1 MKTARVIREMI
12 SFLGTEKTQI
22 AHALKVY
29 AYALTI
35 GELENLDEK
44 SLEALV
50 YAAILHD
57 IGIKVANEKYGSCSF
72 KQQET
77 EGPPEAEKILSRLGF
92 EKSIIDRASF
102 LIAHHHSPAVSED
115 IDFRVL
121 LEADYLVNL
130 EEGNIAL
137 SQKDEILKKHF
148 RTVSGK
154 NILLSIFPEDGATAS

>member
-1 MKTARVIREMI
+1 MKSSKVIREMI
-12 SFLGTEKTQI
+12 SLLGNETQV

-29 AYALTI
+29 AYALAI
-35 GELENLDEK
+35 GELEGLDNG

-57 IGIKVANEKYGSCSF
+57 IGIKAATEKYGSCSF

-77 EGPPEAEKILSRLGF
+77 EGPPEAEKILSRLGIG
-92 EKSIIDRASF
+92 KSLIDRVSF
-102 LIAHHHSPAVSED
+102 LIAHHHSPEVSED

-137 SQKDEILKKHF
+137 SKKDEIFKNHF
-148 RTVSGK
+148 RTETGK
-154 NILLSIFPEDGATAS
+154 SILTSLWP

>member
-1 MKTARVIREMI
+1 MKTAKVIREMI
-12 SFLGTEKTQI
+12 TFLGTEKTQI

-50 YAAILHD
+50 YAAVLHD
-57 IGIKVANEKYGSCSF
+57 IGIKVANEKYGSCTF

-77 EGPPEAEKILSRLGF
+77 EGPPEAEKILSRLEI
-92 EKSIIDRASF
+92 EKSIIDRVCF

-137 SQKDEILKKHF
+137 SQKDEILKNHF
-148 RTVSGK
+148 RTENGK
-154 NILLSIFPEDGATAS
+154 SILISLFQADLT

>member
-1 MKTARVIREMI
+1 
-12 SFLGTEKTQI
+12 
-22 AHALKVY
+22 
-29 AYALTI
+29 
-35 GELENLDEK
+35 
-44 SLEALV
+44 V

-72 KQQET
+72 EQQET
-77 EGPPEAEKILSRLGF
+77 EGPPEAEKILSRLGI
-92 EKSIIDRASF
+92 EKSVIDRVRF

-137 SQKDEILKKHF
+137 SKKDEIFKNHF
-148 RTVSGK
+148 RTENGK
-154 NILLSIFPEDGATAS
+154 SILTTLFPADLGA

>member
-1 MKTARVIREMI
+1 MKTAKVIREMI
-12 SFLGTEKTQI
+12 FFFGDDEKRI

-35 GELENLDEK
+35 GELEGLDGD
-44 SLEALV
+44 SLETLV

-77 EGPPEAEKILSRLGF
+77 EGPPEAKKILLRLGIG
-92 EKSIIDRASF
+92 KAVIDRVIF
-102 LIAHHHSPAVSED
+102 LIAHHHSPAASEG

-130 EEGNIAL
+130 EEGNIPL
-137 SQKDEILKKHF
+137 SQKDGILKNHF
-148 RTVSGK
+148 RTTSGK
-154 NILLSIFPEDGATAS
+154 NILQSIFR